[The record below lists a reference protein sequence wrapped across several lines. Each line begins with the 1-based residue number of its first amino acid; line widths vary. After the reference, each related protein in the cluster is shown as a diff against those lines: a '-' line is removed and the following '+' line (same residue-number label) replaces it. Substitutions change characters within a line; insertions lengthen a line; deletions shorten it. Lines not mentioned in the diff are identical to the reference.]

1 MDSRWSLL
9 TDNEYD
15 LNKIFDFG
23 PMCENAKDKYAAMR
37 TLRTM
42 RDIIDMM
49 IGKLGN
55 EMIKER
61 NNNE

>member
-1 MDSRWSLL
+1 M
-9 TDNEYD
+9 DNEKYD

-37 TLRTM
+37 TLRTL
-42 RDIIDMM
+42 RDMIDMM

-61 NNNE
+61 NENE

>member
-1 MDSRWSLL
+1 M
-9 TDNEYD
+9 TDDKYD

-42 RDIIDMM
+42 RDMIDMM

-61 NNNE
+61 

>member
-1 MDSRWSLL
+1 MNMDEK
-9 TDNEYD
+9 EYD

-37 TLRTM
+37 TLRTL
-42 RDIIDMM
+42 RDMIDMM

-61 NNNE
+61 NEDEQSKG